1 VVFVLCAFYTF
12 NRRMLES
19 DPVVAKALSSA
30 PTEAKSLLDA
40 LDAYHLAHGVYPR
53 SVKDL
58 PRDPLWE
65 NISTRSIRF
74 FAVYKSLDCQRRMHD
89 LMGIQTP
96 EKIRLGKETQ
106 AECLLGIR
114 SSSSRPMCRQST
126 GSVCVVVFD
135 SANPKWPSIGARQTT
150 RRELLLRGPVEVAGR
165 EQAVELLDRAAWDA
179 AALTRQEPMCRWLGT
194 DDECVRPY
202 ANFYALTTLPL
213 RRQDV
218 HTRMCLVVRRPLRE
232 PAQIDVPAPF
242 GYVVRVADGCRLRP
256 LAANITNSCH
266 D

>member
-1 VVFVLCAFYTF
+1 MSKGRARFTVFLLVVFVLCAFYTF

-58 PRDPLWE
+58 PRDPLWGKYLYQV
-65 NISTRSIRF
+65 NSL

-106 AECLLGIR
+106 AECLLGY
-114 SSSSRPMCRQST
+114 SQFVVKTHVQAKYRQ
-126 GSVCVVVFD
+126 VFAFVVFD
-135 SANPKWPSIGARQTT
+135 SANPKWAIDWCTPNNETRNYCYEDLLKLQDESRQ
-150 RRELLLRGPVEVAGR
+150 
-165 EQAVELLDRAAWDA
+165 
-179 AALTRQEPMCRWLGT
+179 
-194 DDECVRPY
+194 
-202 ANFYALTTLPL
+202 
-213 RRQDV
+213 
-218 HTRMCLVVRRPLRE
+218 
-232 PAQIDVPAPF
+232 
-242 GYVVRVADGCRLRP
+242 
-256 LAANITNSCH
+256 
-266 D
+266 